1 MNKYKERLV
10 SKGFS
15 KKEGIDYEETFALE
29 TKWNIIRIKIKLVVQ
44 HGWTLQKMD
53 VKSTFLNGD
62 LK

>member
-1 MNKYKERLV
+1 VDKYKEILV
-10 SKGFS
+10 AKIFT

-29 TKWNIIRIKIKLVVQ
+29 TKWNIIRIKINLVVQ